1 MTALWWTET
10 GPSDAPVVLLLHGGG
25 VGAWMWRDQV
35 AALRDRYRVVTPDLP
50 GHDHSAG
57 VPFPSAAELVEDL
70 AGLLREAAQGAP
82 AAEARLTSG
91 TGPAATVVGFSFG
104 AQLTVA
110 LAAAHPDLVARAV
123 VVSALTEPMPLPGL
137 SAWLVRAA
145 APIGGQ
151 RWFARLQARALF
163 VDDEMFDDYL
173 RTARSLSAA
182 DLVALTTANAAFRV
196 PEAWAGFPGEAL
208 LLAGDAEPRPL
219 VRGMRELH
227 RRLPGSELEIV
238 ADAGHGLP
246 LQHPAWFTERLLGWL
261 DQN

>member
-35 AALRDRYRVVTPDLP
+35 EALGDRYRVITPDLP

-70 AGLLREAAQGAP
+70 AGLLKEV
-82 AAEARLTSG
+82 
-91 TGPAATVVGFSFG
+91 GPAATVVGFSFG

-110 LAAAHPDLVARAV
+110 LAAAHPDLVAHAV

-137 SAWLVRAA
+137 STLLVRAA
-145 APIGGQ
+145 APLGGQ
-151 RWFARLQARALF
+151 RWFARLQAGALF

-173 RTARSLSAA
+173 RTAQSLSAT
-182 DLVALTTANAAFRV
+182 DLVALTTANAAFRI
-196 PEAWAGFPGEAL
+196 PEAWAAFPGPAL
-208 LLAGDAEPRPL
+208 LLAGGAEPRAL
-219 VRGMRELH
+219 VRGMRNLH
-227 RRLPGSELEIV
+227 RSLPGSELEVV
-238 ADAGHGLP
+238 AGAGHGLP
-246 LQHPAWFTERLLGWL
+246 LQHTQWFNRRLLGWL
-261 DQN
+261 GQEI